1 MSLATKKHQIRFY
14 PNLSKNANEFR
25 IIVRIKYSNP
35 PIHGA
40 MVAQTILNDP
50 KYFEAW
56 EKELRDTVAMRIIKM
71 RKVLRDELE
80 KIGTPGT
87 WNHVTD
93 QIGMFSYT
101 GLTTK
106 QC

>member
-1 MSLATKKHQIRFY
+1 
-14 PNLSKNANEFR
+14 
-25 IIVRIKYSNP
+25 
-35 PIHGA
+35 